1 MTSSVETLLFEL
13 SEINIDIRE
22 NKEVFN
28 LIKNNTSKILAF
40 LMENNQWKQI
50 FENSLQIQKNT
61 IKLIAVFFDSYYDKS
76 LNKDS
81 VNYLVSAYTKYI
93 DNNILL
99 AKFPIETC
107 MLLSSMFNFLV
118 LRSNGESIF
127 KNILNNVLSVYSSEG
142 ILNQDT
148 FLPIYAFDLYLAY
161 QSKDQSVISK
171 YMTKSYIIE
180 KNNVDSEIIENY
192 IIFTYYKGLIY
203 LSRMDYNNAILT
215 FLQTIKNYY
224 LNQNLYHFLQIEA
237 FKRLSI
243 LIGLCDENLSN
254 ILNNCLKQH
263 SVLFKTKDMSIYDN
277 IKELIIK
284 KEVSNEEFFNVL
296 NINKYKLKSDKTLVS
311 LNILKSKYIL
321 SSIFTIGTI

>member
-1 MTSSVETLLFEL
+1 MTSVETLLFEL
-13 SEINIDIRE
+13 SETNIDLRE
-22 NKEVFN
+22 DKEFFRI
-28 LIKNNTSKILAF
+28 IKNNTSKILMF

-50 FENSLQIQKNT
+50 FENSLQIQKTT
-61 IKLIAVFFDSYYDKS
+61 IKLIAVFFDSYYDIS
-76 LNKDS
+76 LDKDS
-81 VNYLVSAYTKYI
+81 VNYLVSAYRKYI

-99 AKFPIETC
+99 VKFPIETC

-118 LRSNGESIF
+118 LKSNGETIF
-127 KNILNNVLSVYSSEG
+127 KNILENVLSVYSSEG
-142 ILNQDT
+142 ILNQET
-148 FLPIYAFDLYLAY
+148 FLPIYTFDLYLAY
-161 QSKDQSVISK
+161 QSNDQLVISK

-224 LNQNLYHFLQIEA
+224 INQNFYHFLQIEA
-237 FKRLSI
+237 IKRLSI

-263 SVLFKTKDMSIYDN
+263 SVLFKAKDMSIYEN

-284 KEVSNEEFFNVL
+284 KEVSNEEFL
-296 NINKYKLKSDKTLVS
+296 KILIANKYILKSDKTLVS
-311 LNILKSKYIL
+311 LNILKT
-321 SSIFTIGTI
+321 IFIFYFDSTIGTI